1 MLLFLFGSVWSNV
14 GSSRRGAIVTVLSSS
29 FSISS
34 ERRSRWDLH
43 DFSKFCICWII
54 SSCLS
59 ILLSSLS
66 NRSQIM
72 LIDLVSCAICVVKSV
87 VGVMVLIVCDVLVL
101 GSLTT
106 DAQVLL
112 PMDVFV

>member
-1 MLLFLFGSVWSNV
+1 
-14 GSSRRGAIVTVLSSS
+14 
-29 FSISS
+29 
-34 ERRSRWDLH
+34 
-43 DFSKFCICWII
+43 
-54 SSCLS
+54 
-59 ILLSSLS
+59 
-66 NRSQIM
+66 M